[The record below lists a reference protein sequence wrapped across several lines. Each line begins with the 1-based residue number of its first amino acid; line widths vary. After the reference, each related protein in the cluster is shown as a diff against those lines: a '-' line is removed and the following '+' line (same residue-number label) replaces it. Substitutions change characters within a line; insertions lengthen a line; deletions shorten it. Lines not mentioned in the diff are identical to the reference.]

1 MVCDLSTPENKRRD
15 NTCSAEESDYLR
27 LVGYGGLVDSMYC
40 GHKEKVSIVVGG
52 TKPLALMF
60 KSQQLGSEKRQL
72 NLPNLFGFQCKLVCK
87 AASDNTSSKTTTT
100 ISSTKIL
107 HGELK
112 SPIFI
117 QCISKDIII
126 LGRHSECK
134 STKTYW
140 NLFGYSYFRLEV

>member
-15 NTCSAEESDYLR
+15 NACSAEESDYLR

-40 GHKEKVSIVVGG
+40 GQKEKVSIVVGG

-72 NLPNLFGFQCKLVCK
+72 NLPNLFGFQLKLVCK
-87 AASDNTSSKTTTT
+87 ASDNTSSITTTT
-100 ISSTKIL
+100 TSSTKIL

-112 SPIFI
+112 SPILVASI
-117 QCISKDIII
+117 Q
-126 LGRHSECK
+126 
-134 STKTYW
+134 
-140 NLFGYSYFRLEV
+140 